1 MQTFRSKIDWWLWG
15 IVIATT
21 GLLLQFLWTMYIKG
35 TMQEYPEH
43 AVIYFLTI
51 VVLWWPIL
59 NTRYVVTEYELT
71 IHSMWFKWRINKND
85 IVELKSTQHLTS
97 SPALSLDRLRIDYKK
112 NGIATY
118 ILVSPKNKQAFC
130 QAIQSVLTKK

>member
-59 NTRYVVTEYELT
+59 NTRYVVTEHELT
-71 IHSMWFKWRINKND
+71 IHSMWFKWRINKKD
-85 IVELKSTQHLTS
+85 IVELTNTHHLTS

-130 QAIQSVLTKK
+130 HAIQSVLTKK